1 MKTIKFFIGITILT
15 LISCQT
21 EEIERNQNTELLSAE
36 IKELSIF
43 KLAAQMN
50 NLTLNE
56 KLSNSEKV
64 RLREFS
70 QSIISDLK
78 TFELNKSEIQYQNTA
93 SAKSSFCLASSICGY
108 QYNQCPQWA
117 TFWNDL
123 LRSCNGPVENR
134 PNNCDQIREDYINNL
149 DKIESTYNKCSA
161 KLNTCIARYC
171 SEDDGGFGEHPL

>member
-50 NLTLNE
+50 NLALNE

-64 RLREFS
+64 RLREFLIAILIMES
-70 QSIISDLK
+70 FMIGVFCSLDLVV
-78 TFELNKSEIQYQNTA
+78 FYL
-93 SAKSSFCLASSICGY
+93 F
-108 QYNQCPQWA
+108 
-117 TFWNDL
+117 F
-123 LRSCNGPVENR
+123 
-134 PNNCDQIREDYINNL
+134 
-149 DKIESTYNKCSA
+149 
-161 KLNTCIARYC
+161 
-171 SEDDGGFGEHPL
+171 

>member
-1 MKTIKFFIGITILT
+1 MKTIKLLIGITILT

-21 EEIERNQNTELLSAE
+21 EGIERNQNTELLSAE

-43 KLAAQMN
+43 KLATQMN

-93 SAKSSFCLASSICGY
+93 RAKSSFCTASSICGN
-108 QYNQCPQWA
+108 QYIQCTEWA
-117 TFWNDL
+117 TLWEDL
-123 LRSCNGPVENR
+123 LGSCNGPVNNR
-134 PNNCDQIREDYINNL
+134 PNNCDQIIEDYIKNL
-149 DKIESTYNKCSA
+149 DKIESTYHKCKT
-161 KLNTCIARYC
+161 KLDKCIKRYC
-171 SEDDGGFGEHPL
+171 PEDDRGFGEPL

>member
-50 NLTLNE
+50 NLALNE

-78 TFELNKSEIQYQNTA
+78 TFELNKSEIQYQNTE
-93 SAKSSFCLASSICGY
+93 KVIL
-108 QYNQCPQWA
+108 
-117 TFWNDL
+117 
-123 LRSCNGPVENR
+123 
-134 PNNCDQIREDYINNL
+134 
-149 DKIESTYNKCSA
+149 
-161 KLNTCIARYC
+161 
-171 SEDDGGFGEHPL
+171 